1 MKTGLYARV
10 STNDQRLEP
19 QLDALRAWAAARGAD
34 VLESTDHGVSG
45 RKDRRPGLDALLDAI
60 RRREVDALVC
70 TKLDRLA
77 RSLPHLIRLAAELEE
92 NGCDLIVLDQAIDTS
107 TSSGRLVFGI
117 LGSIAAFEADLCRER
132 TRAGLAAARRRGVKL
147 GRRPALDAERI
158 ARARRMRGAG
168 RSLREI
174 GRVLGCSTTAVLR
187 AIGDA
192 S

>member
-1 MKTGLYARV
+1 MRTALYARV
-10 STNDQRLEP
+10 STSDQRPEV
-19 QLDALRAWAAARGAD
+19 QLAPLRAWAAARGAD
-34 VLESTDHGVSG
+34 VLEYVDHGVSG
-45 RKDRRPGLDALLDAI
+45 RRDRRPALDELLGAI
-60 RRREVDALVC
+60 RRREVGSVVV

-77 RSLPHLIRLAAELEE
+77 RSVRHLTHLAAELEAL
-92 NGCDLIVLDQAIDTS
+92 GVALVVLDQSIDTS
-107 TSSGRLVFGI
+107 SSAGRLLFHV
-117 LGSIAAFEADLCRER
+117 LGAIGEFEAELCRER

-187 AIGDA
+187 AIA